1 MGFVDVSEI
10 YSKLPGRKCVPAVNE
25 CLDNEHNDCSIN
37 AICTDEKEGLVVK
50 LNKKITYIILFLD
63 ILANV
68 IQATLMFQLTIK
80 STLVVFVTN
89 LISNNYYQVLQNH

>member
-50 LNKKITYIILFLD
+50 LKK
-63 ILANV
+63 
-68 IQATLMFQLTIK
+68 K
-80 STLVVFVTN
+80 
-89 LISNNYYQVLQNH
+89 